1 MLEVVDVSKT
11 YKKPLVKA
19 LSGVSFTISRGE
31 TVGLVGPNGAGKTTL
46 IKIILALLIPS
57 GGTIEIGGLNV
68 QKHRYEVLRRVGATL
83 EGARNL
89 YWRLSLRDNLLYFGQ
104 IKGVPS
110 SVIDQRAPDVLE
122 ALHLNGL
129 ERRLVGTLSS
139 GQKQRA
145 ALAVALIHSP
155 DILLLDE
162 PTSGLD
168 VPSIDALVSVLTGLK
183 RDHDLTVL
191 ISSHNL
197 GFVQSIVGRVLFID
211 KGHLVGD
218 MPIAELE
225 RKNAEDSYLFT
236 LQAREGLRSMVTALF
251 PEAQLWEKG
260 EDLDMVMAIPSGE
273 TLSSFLIKLEEKG
286 ITVLSA
292 ERLNKDLLTVYHE
305 MLEEG
310 KTTHDE

>member
-145 ALAVALIHSP
+145 ALAVAFIHFP
-155 DILLLDE
+155 DILILDE

>member
-1 MLEVVDVSKT
+1 M
-11 YKKPLVKA
+11 
-19 LSGVSFTISRGE
+19 SFTISRGE

-46 IKIILALLIPS
+46 MKIILALLIPS

-104 IKGVPS
+104 IKGVPAS
-110 SVIDQRAPDVLE
+110 LVAQRVPDVLE

-145 ALAVALIHSP
+145 ALAVAFIHFP
-155 DILLLDE
+155 DILILDE

-197 GFVQSIVGRVLFID
+197 GFVQSIVDRVLFID